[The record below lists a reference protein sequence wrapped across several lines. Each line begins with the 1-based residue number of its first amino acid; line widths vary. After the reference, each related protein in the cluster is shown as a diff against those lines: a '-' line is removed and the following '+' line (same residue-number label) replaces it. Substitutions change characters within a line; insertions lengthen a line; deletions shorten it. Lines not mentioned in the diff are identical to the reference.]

1 MNTKDRNEKEKQ
13 ATKVLYIAVGSM
25 LVVMAVIVVLSS
37 ALSRGRTPT
46 PAETTDTPEIT
57 LTTPDT
63 DADRT
68 PVITDT
74 QRTDGVVTLP
84 TAADTDDKAVD
95 APSVPSGDV
104 APTLSSPVGA
114 GVLSR
119 EHSGRDLVYSSTME
133 DYRAHVGIDVNAA
146 LGEKVYATAVGT
158 VADVWYDAM
167 MGRCVR
173 VEHNGGLETIY
184 KNLREELCEGIGIG
198 SSLLVG
204 DAIGYVGESAM
215 VELAQEPHLHFEAKL
230 NGKYIDPVSIMS
242 DKAKSALSADNTYEG

>member
-1 MNTKDRNEKEKQ
+1 
-13 ATKVLYIAVGSM
+13 
-25 LVVMAVIVVLSS
+25 
-37 ALSRGRTPT
+37 
-46 PAETTDTPEIT
+46 
-57 LTTPDT
+57 
-63 DADRT
+63 
-68 PVITDT
+68 
-74 QRTDGVVTLP
+74 
-84 TAADTDDKAVD
+84 
-95 APSVPSGDV
+95 
-104 APTLSSPVGA
+104 
-114 GVLSR
+114 
-119 EHSGRDLVYSSTME
+119 ME